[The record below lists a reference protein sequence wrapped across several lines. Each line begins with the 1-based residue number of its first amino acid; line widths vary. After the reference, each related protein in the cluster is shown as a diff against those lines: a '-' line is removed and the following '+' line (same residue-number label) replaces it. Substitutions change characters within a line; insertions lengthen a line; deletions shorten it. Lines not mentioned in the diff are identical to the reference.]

1 MELDL
6 ESSLWF
12 PGPCS
17 PKHQAT
23 EFQDS
28 TPGSGFAD
36 TVDNLP
42 CHLWVW
48 AVFTVFWAELS
59 RWRHK
64 GAGEVCTNWKCS
76 LIVAGAMEIFWGCY
90 WWGWATSPSL
100 RSEYLKWLA
109 PNLIL
114 WKVSPP
120 SPRQMY
126 GTLWGVCQVKWV
138 IEKYWYLNCQC
149 GVFYVGSRSKKLT
162 MNFPT
167 NFPLLL
173 SMWVSFN
180 HLFYFMLGNKK
191 ILSFGHLCNSSST
204 LQRRKQRFWTEVF
217 TLTVQAY
224 SKKNKHKV
232 ISGNSNSFQFL
243 RHLLSSHKWSPGS

>member
-1 MELDL
+1 M
-6 ESSLWF
+6 
-12 PGPCS
+12 
-17 PKHQAT
+17 
-23 EFQDS
+23 
-28 TPGSGFAD
+28 
-36 TVDNLP
+36 
-42 CHLWVW
+42 
-48 AVFTVFWAELS
+48 
-59 RWRHK
+59 
-64 GAGEVCTNWKCS
+64 
-76 LIVAGAMEIFWGCY
+76 AGARGIFWGCY

-109 PNLIL
+109 PALIL

-120 SPRQMY
+120 SPRQMD

-138 IEKYWYLNCQC
+138 TEKYWYLSCQY

-180 HLFYFMLGNKK
+180 HSFYFMLGNKK

-204 LQRRKQRFWTEVF
+204 LQRRKQRFWTEAF
-217 TLTVQAY
+217 TLILQAY
-224 SKKNKHKV
+224 SKKTNTK
-232 ISGNSNSFQFL
+232 L
-243 RHLLSSHKWSPGS
+243 